1 MLSVALGSLGLRVPA
16 PTMRLGQAPQHVSSN
31 MPGCG
36 GASPFAPFQ
45 GSGSV
50 GDQSQY
56 APGGQWTQYADGV
69 VVPAGAVRK
78 SKPQSSPA
86 LAQGQDMHGCGGAS
100 PFADFNGGG
109 SAPGVDEKWAPGGQ
123 WTTRTGQ
130 KDFVPA
136 VGRMRAKAASQA
148 PENPTRDA
156 AENVENVEQGAAPQ
170 SDRHMSPA
178 YLRSDMQGC
187 GGAAPFATFHGSG
200 SVGDQSQYAPGG
212 QWTYRN

>member
-1 MLSVALGSLGLRVPA
+1 MLSVALGSLGLRVPT

-78 SKPQSSPA
+78 ANAQSSPA
-86 LAQGQDMHGCGGAS
+86 LAQGQDMQGCGGAS

-123 WTTRTGQ
+123 WTTRTAQ
-130 KDFVPA
+130 NDFVPPA
-136 VGRMRAKAASQA
+136 QRMQASAAEAA
-148 PENPTRDA
+148 PQNPTRDA
-156 AENVENVEQGAAPQ
+156 AENAEEGAAQ
-170 SDRHMSPA
+170 SGHASPA
-178 YLRSDMQGC
+178 YLSQDMQGC
-187 GGAAPFATFHGSG
+187 GGAAPFATFRGSG

>member
-1 MLSVALGSLGLRVPA
+1 MLSVALGSLGLRVPT

-36 GASPFAPFQ
+36 GASPFAPFL

-50 GDQSQY
+50 GDQTQY
-56 APGGQWTQYADGV
+56 APGGQWTQHADGV

-78 SKPQSSPA
+78 ANPQSSPA

-123 WTTRTGQ
+123 WTTRTAQ
-130 KDFVPA
+130 DDFVPA
-136 VGRMRAKAASQA
+136 VGRMQAAA
-148 PENPTRDA
+148 EEENPTRDS
-156 AENVENVEQGAAPQ
+156 AENAEAAAPAQ
-170 SDRHMSPA
+170 SGHASPA
-178 YLRSDMQGC
+178 YLSSRDAMQGC